1 MELNGG
7 EDKVKFLKI
16 KKTKVALIFAS
27 VCLIVAIG
35 YTSAYYNSTVNVE
48 NKMATQEP
56 EIELIEKFNQDS
68 QFLPGETVD
77 KKVKFANSGE
87 IDALIRVSYSQS
99 WINQI
104 GDF

>member
-68 QFLPGETVD
+68 NFYQEKPLIKRLNLPTV
-77 KKVKFANSGE
+77 VK
-87 IDALIRVSYSQS
+87 LML
-99 WINQI
+99 
-104 GDF
+104 